1 MKKVGRNALLSIY
14 FHIFVIYSINKTKVD
29 NSVILLVCAE
39 ESNDRFGLNKTKTH
53 QFNS

>member
-29 NSVILLVCAE
+29 NSEKDYQRYHHILPKTVKESE
-39 ESNDRFGLNKTKTH
+39 EPYFLL
-53 QFNS
+53 